1 MPYTPAIHHRRS
13 LRLQGY
19 DYSRAGWY
27 FITLCVQDRLRLF
40 GEISN
45 GEMILN
51 DMGQIVSDCW
61 LDLPNHYKNVVLDES
76 VIMPNHFHGIVV
88 FTVTV
93 GAVGSVDRVDTAV
106 DGDGNVCPDDF
117 VGAIH
122 ESPLRESPLRESPLR
137 EPSVRKPSLQETTQ
151 RLNTSKQP
159 YLSHRSRST
168 QPMDI
173 QERRNMGLPKL
184 VGRFKMVSSKQIN
197 IIRNTPGVPVWQR
210 NYYEHII
217 RNEPELNRIREY
229 IINNPLNWQKDDYND

>member
-1 MPYTPAIHHRRS
+1 MPYNPDIHHRRS
-13 LRLQGY
+13 IRLQGY
-19 DYSRAGWY
+19 DYSQAGWY
-27 FITLCVQDRLRLF
+27 FITICAQDRLHLF

-45 GEMILN
+45 DEMILN

-88 FTVTV
+88 FTDIVVENHTDLDKF
-93 GAVGSVDRVDTAV
+93 GRNS
-106 DGDGNVCPDDF
+106 

-122 ESPLRESPLRESPLR
+122 ESPLRESPPRERQIWEPPLR
-137 EPSVRKPSLQETTQ
+137 ETTQ
-151 RLNTSKQP
+151 RPNTSKQP
-159 YLSHRSRST
+159 HLSHQSQST

-173 QERRNMGLPKL
+173 KQRRNMGLSKL

-229 IINNPLNWQKDDYND
+229 IINNPLNWQKDDYYDR

>member
-1 MPYTPAIHHRRS
+1 MNRYNPAIHHRRS
-13 LRLQGY
+13 IRLQGY

-27 FITLCVQDRLRLF
+27 FITICAQDRLHLF

-51 DMGQIVSDCW
+51 DMGQVVSNCW

-88 FTVTV
+88 FTDMVGENHTGLDEFGRNSV
-93 GAVGSVDRVDTAV
+93 GAIPVRAIPVRAIPVR
-106 DGDGNVCPDDF
+106 
-117 VGAIH
+117 AIH
-122 ESPLRESPLRESPLR
+122 ESPL
-137 EPSVRKPSLQETTQ
+137 QETTH
-151 RLNTSKQP
+151 RPNTPKKP
-159 YLSHRSRST
+159 YLSRRSRST

-173 QERRNMGLPKL
+173 KQRRNMGLSKL

-229 IINNPLNWQKDDYND
+229 IINNPLNWQKDDYYDR